1 MLVATVHNIFLADKI
16 IRIIKAAGRWSKVG
30 RLIGIGNDAR
40 QMIFGFS
47 KSLTFRATKVFTPEK
62 YVFEVNVL

>member
-40 QMIFGFS
+40 QMIFGVS
-47 KSLTFRATKVFTPEK
+47 KSLTFRATKIFTHEK